1 MGRPLPIC
9 LLLCQQKI
17 FNRIGHSY
25 VQQRKSQVENRGRG
39 MLVSVL
45 MDRYLNDLTIKVP
58 PRDNEQLKYDYYTGP
73 GGIPYGVRES
83 MISRTA
89 RLEQFIIHQI

>member
-1 MGRPLPIC
+1 
-9 LLLCQQKI
+9 
-17 FNRIGHSY
+17 
-25 VQQRKSQVENRGRG
+25 
-39 MLVSVL
+39 MLVNAL
-45 MDRYLNDLTIKVP
+45 MDRYLNDLTIKMP

-89 RLEQFIIHQI
+89 RLEQFIICQI